1 MSMTELSPLLYG
13 LVWTVALTISAF
25 VIGAVLGAL
34 LLAARSGPVR
44 VLRFLAM
51 VLIQIIRGLPPLL
64 WLFIIFF
71 GVGMGIMPLPPFM
84 AALIGFSLIAAA
96 NMAEIYRGALASIPH
111 GQWEASAALDLGRW
125 STIRD
130 VVAPQLVR
138 VALPSAA
145 AYLIGLLKETAIA
158 SVIGVT
164 DLAFFGRQLSQLTF
178 KGLEVY
184 AIVGLLYIALSVPIA
199 WASRVADSRLR
210 SRVAR

>member
-1 MSMTELSPLLYG
+1 MSMSAFYPLLNG
-13 LVWTVALTISAF
+13 LVWTVALTVSAF
-25 VIGAVLGAL
+25 VIGAVLGAVL
-34 LLAARSGPVR
+34 LMARSSPVWL
-44 VLRFLAM
+44 LRFFAM

-71 GVGMGIMPLPPFM
+71 GVGMGVMPVRPFT

-96 NMAEIYRGALASIPH
+96 NLAEIYRGALASIPH
-111 GQWEASAALDLGRW
+111 GQWEASAALDLGWW
-125 STIRD
+125 STVHD

-145 AYLIGLLKETAIA
+145 AYLIGLLKETAVA

-184 AIVGLLYIALSVPIA
+184 AVVGLLYIALSLPIA

-210 SRVAR
+210 ARIAR

>member
-1 MSMTELSPLLYG
+1 MSLNDLYPLFYG
-13 LVWTVALTISAF
+13 LVWTVTLTASAF
-25 VIGAVLGAL
+25 LIGSVLGAL
-34 LLAARSGPVR
+34 LLLARSGPIWIF
-44 VLRFLAM
+44 RFLAM

-71 GVGMGIMPLPPFM
+71 GVGMGIMPVRPFT

-111 GQWEASAALDLGRW
+111 GQWEASAALGLGMW
-125 STIRD
+125 STIKD
-130 VVAPQLVR
+130 VVAPQLLR

-184 AIVGLLYIALSVPIA
+184 AVVGLLYIALSVPIA
-199 WASRVADSRLR
+199 WASRAADSRLR
-210 SRVAR
+210 SRIAR